1 MYLLYSFKI
10 CRLGG
15 CGPALGQ
22 SVKEGFPSLGLGD
35 LSKPVVW
42 PGLMWEDQQCKILF
56 NL

>member
-15 CGPALGQ
+15 CGPTLGQ